1 MSTTLEWWTFVQ
13 RSKKGG
19 SCSFSPRGF
28 LLSVPAVCE
37 GTSAHRSFPCFFGF
51 FSHQKWVCREQVTAL
66 LPCLEHGIYAVT
78 HILSL
83 GVARKCVKKMHLSN
97 TSVDFSEQVA
107 QDAHLSFLKKVL
119 CCSQH
124 CYQSSGTNKRVA
136 HLQGAFPPIS
146 SQLTKKPMLFKSKTG
161 WQIHACA
168 LLCSCLS
175 LLLQSCLKND
185 GIIIYFLAQTI

>member
-1 MSTTLEWWTFVQ
+1 MVDGSRSGAVGSSNSTPGLSGTLDLHHHTH
-13 RSKKGG
+13 
-19 SCSFSPRGF
+19 
-28 LLSVPAVCE
+28 PA
-37 GTSAHRSFPCFFGF
+37 
-51 FSHQKWVCREQVTAL
+51 
-66 LPCLEHGIYAVT
+66 
-78 HILSL
+78 L
-83 GVARKCVKKMHLSN
+83 GCHKATCVKKVHLSN

-107 QDAHLSFLKKVL
+107 QDAHLSFLKKGL

-136 HLQGAFPPIS
+136 HLQGAFPPVS